1 MTIPFEINT
10 RLDEPSEAEA
20 NGDAAQMGLEPAFDR
35 RARGEDS
42 DGDETAG
49 DDYVADEAVGM
60 R

>member
-1 MTIPFEINT
+1 MTIPFEIDT
-10 RLDEPSEAEA
+10 RLDEPSKAEA
-20 NGDAAQMGLEPAFDR
+20 DGDAAQMGVESAFDR
-35 RARGEDS
+35 RTRGEDA